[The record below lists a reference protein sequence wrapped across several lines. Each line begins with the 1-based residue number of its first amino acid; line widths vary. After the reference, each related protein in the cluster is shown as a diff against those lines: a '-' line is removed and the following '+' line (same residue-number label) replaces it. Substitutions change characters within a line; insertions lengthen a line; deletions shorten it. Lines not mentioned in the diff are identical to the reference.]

1 MENASKA
8 TIIIG
13 AVIVTVLIISA
24 ALYLYSSTQGL
35 LKTTGENISDQEKQ
49 AFNQQ
54 WTYYDGEQLGDSV
67 KDLLRKLMQ
76 NCSRNSTE
84 QSRLVGLKIQVRKGA
99 DGLPED
105 TDISIKVNESDKLE
119 LTGSDP
125 ESTYYNLKSKI
136 RRELNPNE
144 AKTVYSWIR
153 SAIETRHVYKIG
165 QEFAPNGLI
174 NKIIIDY

>member
-24 ALYLYSSTQGL
+24 ALYLYSSSQGL
-35 LKTTGENISDQEKQ
+35 LKTTGENISDQEKL

-67 KDLLRKLMQ
+67 KDLLRRMMQ

-84 QSRLVGLKIQVRKGA
+84 QSRLVGLKIQVRLGA
-99 DGLPED
+99 DNNPEN
-105 TDISIKVNESDKLE
+105 TDISIKVNETDKLQ
-119 LTGSDP
+119 LTGSDA
-125 ESTYYNLKSKI
+125 ESTYYNLKSKT
-136 RRELNPNE
+136 RVLNPNE

-153 SAIETRHVYKIG
+153 SAIETRHIYKIS

-174 NKIIIDY
+174 NKIVIDY

>member
-24 ALYLYSSTQGL
+24 ALYLYSSSQGL
-35 LKTTGENISDQEKQ
+35 LKTTGENISDQEKL

-99 DGLPED
+99 DGLPEN

-119 LTGSDP
+119 LTGPDP
-125 ESTYYNLKSKI
+125 ESTYYNLKFTTGV
-136 RRELNPNE
+136 LNPNE

-153 SAIETRHVYKIG
+153 SAIETRHVYKIS
-165 QEFAPNGLI
+165 QEFASNGLI

>member
-105 TDISIKVNESDKLE
+105 TEISIKVNEGDNLE

-125 ESTYYNLKSKI
+125 ESTYYNLRYKT
-136 RRELNPNE
+136 RDLNPNE